1 MMNENI
7 YAKKANLLFLTVVIL
22 ALFANLFVSLLSI
35 KDIAIPI
42 VLNLLVSQ
50 LIILIPGLIFFLDL
64 SKDGGFPGIYGKIRF
79 VSIPLLIV
87 FTWLVMPLVMAA
99 NVFSQIFTKNDNA
112 SYFGSHIEEGIR
124 IEYFIYNFMFNR
136 IYYSYNIFMGN
147 DKINYYS

>member
-50 LIILIPGLIFFLDL
+50 LIILIPGLIFFFQRMGD
-64 SKDGGFPGIYGKIRF
+64 FPG
-79 VSIPLLIV
+79 
-87 FTWLVMPLVMAA
+87 
-99 NVFSQIFTKNDNA
+99 
-112 SYFGSHIEEGIR
+112 
-124 IEYFIYNFMFNR
+124 FMER
-136 IYYSYNIFMGN
+136 
-147 DKINYYS
+147 

>member
-50 LIILIPGLIFFLDL
+50 LIILIPGLIFFLNL
-64 SKDGGFPGIYGKIRF
+64 S
-79 VSIPLLIV
+79 
-87 FTWLVMPLVMAA
+87 
-99 NVFSQIFTKNDNA
+99 
-112 SYFGSHIEEGIR
+112 
-124 IEYFIYNFMFNR
+124 
-136 IYYSYNIFMGN
+136 
-147 DKINYYS
+147 

>member
-50 LIILIPGLIFFLDL
+50 LIILIPGLIFFLNL
-64 SKDGGFPGIYGKIRF
+64 SKL
-79 VSIPLLIV
+79 SELLIQRV
-87 FTWLVMPLVMAA
+87 LILLLW
-99 NVFSQIFTKNDNA
+99 
-112 SYFGSHIEEGIR
+112 
-124 IEYFIYNFMFNR
+124 
-136 IYYSYNIFMGN
+136 
-147 DKINYYS
+147 